1 MVLRRCP
8 EPRGLGLA
16 RPEDEALL
24 RQPYVA
30 RGGADDSPD
39 EEVED
44 DEEGDLEPE
53 QNRFD
58 LDGGD
63 GQTITSDV

>member
-1 MVLRRCP
+1 VRRQH
-8 EPRGLGLA
+8 
-16 RPEDEALL
+16 EALL
-24 RQPYVA
+24 REPDVPGD
-30 RGGADDSPD
+30 RADDSPD